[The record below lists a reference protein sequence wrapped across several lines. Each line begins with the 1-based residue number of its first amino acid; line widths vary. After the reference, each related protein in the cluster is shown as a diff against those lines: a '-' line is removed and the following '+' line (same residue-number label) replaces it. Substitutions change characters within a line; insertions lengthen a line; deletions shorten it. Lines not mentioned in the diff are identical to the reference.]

1 MGRFVD
7 EYGLVQYRPS
17 MHYTYAG
24 SCEISGCSALR
35 VSLGGKKDGP
45 SGPWSLSGR
54 EDSPLYLDHCHAHS
68 WIRGHVCASCNS
80 VIRHLDKR
88 GYLLRY
94 RVTLREA
101 YRAHLN
107 QCPDCTPIQL
117 LATDYEINYA
127 YTLTLPESSFKA
139 AIVKDFTQEMRTAAG
154 QLGMTL
160 DRFTAHIRD
169 FYPELRITARMRQH
183 T

>member
-1 MGRFVD
+1 MVRFID
-7 EYGLVQYRPS
+7 EHGLVQYRPA
-17 MHYTYAG
+17 MHYSRIG

-35 VSLGGKKDGP
+35 VSFADHQ
-45 SGPWSLSGR
+45 GR
-54 EDSPLYLDHCHAHS
+54 SARSWKVSDRESSPLNLDHCHVHG
-68 WIRGHVCASCNS
+68 WIRGLVCASCNS
-80 VIRHLDKR
+80 VIRHLDNR

-107 QCPDCTPIQL
+107 QCPDCKPIGL

-127 YTLTLPESSFKA
+127 YTLTLPDSWFKSS
-139 AIVKDFTQEMRTAAG
+139 IVEYETQAMRTAAR

-160 DRFTAHIRD
+160 DHFTARIREL
-169 FYPELRITARMRQH
+169 YPERPLTARIRKN